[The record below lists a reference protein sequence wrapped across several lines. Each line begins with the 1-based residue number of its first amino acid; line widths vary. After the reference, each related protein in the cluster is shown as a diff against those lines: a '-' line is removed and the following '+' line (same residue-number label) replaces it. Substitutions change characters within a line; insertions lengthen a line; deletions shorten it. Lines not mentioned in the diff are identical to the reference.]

1 MYLMLGLRGNIIF
14 SLDGALKEYP
24 SWVIQIAV
32 MLYCDERF
40 LFEFMIIQ
48 LWHPIVKLIPP
59 EIIFSINEE
68 ENIVSPWI
76 IYLTQLLIFCV
87 CRYPA
92 IWLSTLKIL
101 FLTNINIV
109 FRKSYLVTILLQ
121 SLFLISTPCWKFLH
135 KWVLIF

>member
-68 ENIVSPWI
+68 ENIVSPWM
-76 IYLTQLLIFCV
+76 IYLVQLLIFCV
-87 CRYPA
+87 CHHPA
-92 IWLSTLKIL
+92 VWLSTLRIL
-101 FLTNINIV
+101 YLTNINILV
-109 FRKSYLVTILLQ
+109 HHISIMQMMANPNFRNLIL
-121 SLFLISTPCWKFLH
+121 SLYYYNHFS
-135 KWVLIF
+135 

>member
-68 ENIVSPWI
+68 ENIVSPWM
-76 IYLTQLLIFCV
+76 IYLVQLLIFCV
-87 CRYPA
+87 CHYPA
-92 IWLSTLKIL
+92 VWLSTLRIL
-101 FLTNINIV
+101 YLTSINILV
-109 FRKSYLVTILLQ
+109 HHIWIKSLLFILTHVV
-121 SLFLISTPCWKFLH
+121 SFYINVC
-135 KWVLIF
+135 